1 MCSRASPSWGGCCGA
16 VASVGAASSRRTGGG
31 VRGDSRRWAWLAVA
45 AALGLDGWLKW
56 WSLGALGEGQFQP
69 LIPGLVS
76 LTLLFNPGA
85 AWGLLSGQT
94 ELLVAVRLGVGL
106 GLLGYLLYRP
116 LPPVRAAAL
125 ALVAAGGL
133 GNGLD
138 KLLDGTVVDM
148 LYSPLLSAATQALY
162 RQDYPVFNLADV
174 WVVLGVAVLLLG
186 SVGKQSS
193 KENPARP

>member
-1 MCSRASPSWGGCCGA
+1 
-16 VASVGAASSRRTGGG
+16 
-31 VRGDSRRWAWLAVA
+31 VA